1 MQEENRVEENAELK
15 IGGNDKYLIKKLKQ
29 YSITSQKIDAYLQKI
44 RTEEQQVQQELQQ
57 F

>member
-29 YSITSQKIDAYLQKI
+29 YSITSLKIDAYLQKI
-44 RTEEQQVQQELQQ
+44 KNEE
-57 F
+57 